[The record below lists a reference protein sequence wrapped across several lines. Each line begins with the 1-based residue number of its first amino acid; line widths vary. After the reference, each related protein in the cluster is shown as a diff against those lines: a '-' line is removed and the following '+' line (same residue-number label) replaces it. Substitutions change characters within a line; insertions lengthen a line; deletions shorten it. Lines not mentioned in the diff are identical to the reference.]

1 MAKTV
6 IVSKA
11 KKTFFQGGEET
22 YVLRGVDFSADSGEL
37 VMIVGPSG
45 SGKTTLLSV
54 IAGTLRCDSGS
65 INIFGETL
73 SNLPEDKVTAFRCS
87 SVGFIFQQFHLI
99 PTLTCAENVSIP
111 LLLNGWKRKPAL
123 EQAKAMLAEV
133 GLAEK
138 INFPPKK
145 LSGGQQQRVA
155 IARAL
160 VHNPKLII
168 CDEPTSA
175 LDADTGSKIME
186 MIRAHAKASDR
197 TVIVVTH
204 DSRIFRFAD
213 RMVEMS
219 DGQISQM
226 VSHV

>member
-1 MAKTV
+1 VAKTV